1 MDSFDHEVRLLH
13 ANITV
18 SSLRALKLNEAWMLP
33 RGKYVKYLQISIRGK
48 WLESWE
54 EFRENVCYSSSPQ
67 KKKKKNLSS
76 DKLYWLKQ
84 FMNFRYK
91 VNFKKEE
98 LGLLK
103 VDGNQQYQRHD
114 MTLAEEK
121 MKNKKKLVNQ
131 IYSLHIRLLCF
142 LWSQSRFRSWN
153 KILGLSVCE
162 NCMLNKSHL

>member
-1 MDSFDHEVRLLH
+1 
-13 ANITV
+13 
-18 SSLRALKLNEAWMLP
+18 
-33 RGKYVKYLQISIRGK
+33 
-48 WLESWE
+48 
-54 EFRENVCYSSSPQ
+54 
-67 KKKKKNLSS
+67 
-76 DKLYWLKQ
+76 
-84 FMNFRYK
+84 MNFRYK

-142 LWSQSRFRSWN
+142 L
-153 KILGLSVCE
+153 
-162 NCMLNKSHL
+162 